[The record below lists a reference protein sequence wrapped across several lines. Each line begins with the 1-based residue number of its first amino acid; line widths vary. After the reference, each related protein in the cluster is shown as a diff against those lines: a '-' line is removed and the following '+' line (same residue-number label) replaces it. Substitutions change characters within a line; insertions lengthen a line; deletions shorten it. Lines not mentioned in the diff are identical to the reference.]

1 MAKRRQSNYSAA
13 EKKAYYSGMG
23 YRIAYAGK
31 AIPFKNKK
39 NRDSFAA
46 GYAAAG
52 KAAKKYPRLKKK

>member
-1 MAKRRQSNYSAA
+1 MARRKSKYSAA

-23 YRIAYAGK
+23 YRVAYNGK
-31 AIPFKNKK
+31 FIPFKNQK

-52 KAAKKYPRLKKK
+52 KAAKKYPELKKK